1 MKKLFAI
8 IAVAGLLTA
17 CNNEEAAKKEAADKA
32 TADSVRAE
40 FVADSIKA
48 ATTSPIIDS
57 MKAKMEGAVDKI
69 KAEDVELRESSDEE
83 IYFQKA
89 AVDKMKEAL
98 KKN

>member
-48 ATTSPIIDS
+48 ATASPMIDS
-57 MKAKMEGAVDKI
+57 MKAKMEGAVDKM
-69 KAEDVELRESSDEE
+69 KAGT
-83 IYFQKA
+83 
-89 AVDKMKEAL
+89 DKMKEAL

>member
-32 TADSVRAE
+32 TADSLKAQ

-48 ATTSPIIDS
+48 ATASPMIDS
-57 MKAKMEGAVDKI
+57 MKAKMEGAVDKMKPSTDKM
-69 KAEDVELRESSDEE
+69 KAKMEG
-83 IYFQKA
+83 
-89 AVDKMKEAL
+89 AVDKK
-98 KKN
+98 

>member
-8 IAVAGLLTA
+8 IALAGLLTA

-48 ATTSPIIDS
+48 ATASPMIDS
-57 MKAKMEGAVDKI
+57 MKAKMEGAVDKM
-69 KAEDVELRESSDEE
+69 KAG
-83 IYFQKA
+83 A
-89 AVDKMKEAL
+89 DKMKEAL

>member
-8 IAVAGLLTA
+8 IALAGLLTA

-48 ATTSPIIDS
+48 ATASPMIDS
-57 MKAKMEGAVDKI
+57 MKAKMEGAVDKM
-69 KAEDVELRESSDEE
+69 KASTEKM
-83 IYFQKA
+83 KA
-89 AVDKMKEAL
+89 KMEGAVDKMKEAL

>member
-17 CNNEEAAKKEAADKA
+17 CNNEEASKKEVADKA
-32 TADSVRAE
+32 TADSVRSE

-57 MKAKMEGAVDKI
+57 MKAKMEGAVDKM
-69 KAEDVELRESSDEE
+69 KAGTDKM
-83 IYFQKA
+83 KA
-89 AVDKMKEAL
+89 KMKAGADKMKEAL

>member
-48 ATTSPIIDS
+48 ATASPMIDS
-57 MKAKMEGAVDKI
+57 MKAKMEGAVDKM
-69 KAEDVELRESSDEE
+69 KAGTDKM
-83 IYFQKA
+83 KA
-89 AVDKMKEAL
+89 KMKEAL

>member
-48 ATTSPIIDS
+48 ATASPMIDS
-57 MKAKMEGAVDKI
+57 MKAKMEGAVDKM
-69 KAEDVELRESSDEE
+69 KAGTDKM
-83 IYFQKA
+83 KA
-89 AVDKMKEAL
+89 KMEGAVDKMKEAL